1 MVFSSPIILV
11 ISHTYR
17 LFIDGAHTIESL
29 RLCVNWF
36 RQQTASSANRKFMLF
51 NVSGDRNACQMLD
64 VVNETVTLQAALFA
78 PNVARAAVIE
88 DIAADRSGPEA
99 NAVYWRSLRC
109 AEDDKASVV
118 EAARVFD
125 SVEQVLQYLHGQNDA
140 AAVDVLVTGS
150 LYMVAAVLEIVE
162 AN

>member
-1 MVFSSPIILV
+1 
-11 ISHTYR
+11 
-17 LFIDGAHTIESL
+17 
-29 RLCVNWF
+29 
-36 RQQTASSANRKFMLF
+36 MLF

-88 DIAADRSGPEA
+88 GIADDRSGPEA
-99 NAVYWRSLRC
+99 NAVYWRSLRG
-109 AEDDKASVV
+109 AEDDKASIV